1 MIKWEYRLLKATTVD
16 DETQK
21 RMNALGDEGWELF
34 FFEVKGSPPPLLFY
48 MIFKRQITG

>member
-1 MIKWEYRLLKATTVD
+1 MAKWEYRILKATSVD

-21 RMNALGDEGWELF
+21 RMNLLGEEGWELV

-48 MIFKRQITG
+48 MIFKRQVSG